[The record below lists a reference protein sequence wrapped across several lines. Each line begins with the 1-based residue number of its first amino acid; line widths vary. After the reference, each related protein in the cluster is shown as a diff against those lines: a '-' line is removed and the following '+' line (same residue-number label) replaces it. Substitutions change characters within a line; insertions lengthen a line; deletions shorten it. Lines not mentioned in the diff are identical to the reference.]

1 MSSPRNSEK
10 KLRVGV
16 LRADDGSIAITSP
29 GVGVWRVG
37 PSVGAALL
45 STGGDEV
52 SCGVLSV
59 LGVDHRLVLP
69 AGIAG
74 RVRAR
79 LFAHERE
86 PNVDFGARLL
96 ELSPLEGTG
105 ADASGSQ
112 AGTGAATG
120 LTFRA
125 PMSGRFY
132 LRPGPDKPAFA
143 EVGATLTRGQTVC
156 LLEVMKTFNRLALS
170 GDDLPERVRV
180 VQVVPAD
187 GEDVTRGDVLLR
199 LDPA

>member
-1 MSSPRNSEK
+1 MSATDK

-16 LRADDGSIAITSP
+16 LRADDGSLALTSP
-29 GVGVWRVG
+29 SVGVWRLG

-45 STGGDEV
+45 STSGDEV

-59 LGVDHRLVLP
+59 LGVDHRLVVP
-69 AGIAG
+69 AGVAG

-79 LFAHERE
+79 LFSHERE
-86 PNVDFGARLL
+86 PNVDYGARLL
-96 ELSPLEGTG
+96 ELSPLEGAG
-105 ADASGSQ
+105 SDASAGQ
-112 AGTGAATG
+112 AGASANTG
-120 LTFRA
+120 LAFRA

-143 EVGATLTRGQTVC
+143 EVGQTLTRGQTVC

-199 LDPA
+199 LEPA

>member
-1 MSSPRNSEK
+1 MSAIEK

-16 LRADDGSIAITSP
+16 LRGDDGSLALTSP
-29 GVGVWRVG
+29 GVGVWRLG
-37 PSVGAALL
+37 PAVGAALL

-69 AGIAG
+69 AGVAG

-96 ELSPLEGTG
+96 TLSPREGAG
-105 ADASGSQ
+105 ADASAAQ
-112 AGTGAATG
+112 AGISATTG
-120 LTFRA
+120 LVFRA

>member
-1 MSSPRNSEK
+1 MSDTEK

-16 LRADDGSIAITSP
+16 LRGDDGSLALTSP
-29 GVGVWRVG
+29 GVGVWRLG

-59 LGVDHRLVLP
+59 LGVDYRLVLP
-69 AGIAG
+69 TGVAG

-79 LFAHERE
+79 LFPHQRE
-86 PNVDFGARLL
+86 PNVDYGARLL
-96 ELSPLEGTG
+96 ELSPLEGAG
-105 ADASGSQ
+105 ADASAVL
-112 AGTGAATG
+112 AGAGATTG
-120 LTFRA
+120 LVFRA

-143 EVGATLTRGQTVC
+143 ELGATLTRGQTVC

-199 LDPA
+199 LSPA

>member
-1 MSSPRNSEK
+1 MSDIAKN
-10 KLRVGV
+10 LRVGV
-16 LRADDGSIAITSP
+16 VRGEDGSLALTSP
-29 GVGVWRVG
+29 GVGVWRLG

-45 STGGDEV
+45 SIGGEDV

-59 LGVDHRLVLP
+59 LGVDHRLMLP
-69 AGIAG
+69 PSVAG

-79 LFAHERE
+79 LFPHERE
-86 PNVDFGARLL
+86 PNVDYGARLL
-96 ELSPLEGTG
+96 ELSPLEGAG
-105 ADASGSQ
+105 ASASASQ
-112 AGTGAATG
+112 AGAGAATG
-120 LTFRA
+120 LVFRA

-132 LRPGPDKPAFA
+132 LRPGPDNPAFA
-143 EVGATLTRGQTVC
+143 ELGATLSRGQTVC

-199 LDPA
+199 LEPA